1 MRSTRFQ
8 GQDPLAQYSPK
19 QRAWIERKAREI
31 AGQTNWP
38 LAVARA
44 QAVAELR
51 RTRDTL
57 GAAPVTPSRRYPFN
71 AV

>member
-8 GQDPLAQYSPK
+8 GQDPLTQYSPEE
-19 QRAWIERKAREI
+19 RGWIERKAREI
-31 AGQTNWP
+31 AGRTSWP

-51 RTRDTL
+51 RVQ
-57 GAAPVTPSRRYPFN
+57 GASKVAVRPSNRRRAID

>member
-8 GQDPLAQYSPK
+8 GQDPLTQYSPEE
-19 QRAWIERKAREI
+19 RGWIERTAREI
-31 AGQTNWP
+31 ARRTSWP

-44 QAVAELR
+44 QAVAEFR
-51 RTRDTL
+51 RAG
-57 GAAPVTPSRRYPFN
+57 GASKVAVLPLSRRRPFG